1 MGLGRIMV
9 LNVIKIILFYF
20 MFYFFG
26 TAQTQTIQ
34 AIKNW
39 LKVRVWQNNLYD
51 ALELISL
58 RKLIKASW
66 KVPWPVKSAGQ
77 ASVREDRTK

>member
-1 MGLGRIMV
+1 MQHHLLSGVMV
-9 LNVIKIILFYF
+9 LNVIT
-20 MFYFFG
+20 FFFCP
-26 TAQTQTIQ
+26 ARTQTIQ
-34 AIKNW
+34 AGKNW

-51 ALELISL
+51 AWELISL

-77 ASVREDRTK
+77 ASVRGDRTK